1 MNKLEEHEIEELRR
15 EKNNNKADI
24 ETNNN
29 LIIEMLKSGVGAE
42 IKADI
47 DKLSQKKKPT
57 FWDRILNMLS

>member
-15 EKNNNKADI
+15 EKSNNKADI